1 MSGAQH
7 PPSRTVEQ
15 EEVTLVPDRE
25 SYEPGDTAQILV
37 QSPFSPAEG
46 LLTVSRN
53 GFLYT
58 TRFQVENGSTT
69 LSIPIKEEFIPNL
82 NIQVDLV
89 GAADRTDDAGNV
101 LKNAAQ
107 RSAYATASLSLK
119 IPPIQRELTVNVT
132 PEVTRL
138 EPGGKT

>member
-1 MSGAQH
+1 
-7 PPSRTVEQ
+7 
-15 EEVTLVPDRE
+15 
-25 SYEPGDTAQILV
+25 
-37 QSPFSPAEG
+37 

-138 EPGGKT
+138 EPGGKTNLNIVVRDAGGEPVPNAELAVVVVDDGIRCGWLRNWK